1 MSKSAI
7 YIVNNT
13 PQNVADGGTINLGTI
28 IRRFGQCLN
37 LSGTGI
43 QLLSPGYYD
52 VDASITIEPA
62 TATEITVTMYK
73 DGVAVPGATATDV
86 SADANDPVNL
96 SISSLVRKFC
106 PCADGIESL
115 SFQISGA
122 AASVTNI
129 AVVVE
134 KI

>member
-37 LSGTGI
+37 LAGTGI

-52 VDASITIEPA
+52 VDASITIEPT
-62 TATEITVTMYK
+62 TAAEITVTMYK
-73 DGVAVPGATATDV
+73 DGVAVPGAIATDV

-106 PCADGIESL
+106 QCADGIESL

-129 AVVVE
+129 AIVVE